1 MRGSKGRFCLRVAVC
16 FLLISFSVMAGVAHA
31 IRLDLGAAS
40 GSPGSDVTIPIT
52 LNYEGANPNI
62 SAASIDIGYSTTLLE
77 NPRATIGP
85 AGSAAGKD
93 VASSTPSSG
102 IFRVAIL
109 GFNQNVIQAGIVASV
124 TFRIKEGATSGD
136 TTLTNTASATDPSA
150 KSVVVQ
156 GGSGTLTI
164 TSTITAPTPSS
175 PSGGQ
180 VITTLTPQLTWSGGS
195 NFSSLQINVSKS
207 PFGAANIIYTSSWL
221 SAGTTSITLPSGT
234 LVAGTDYRWDVTAC
248 SGANGSGSCVT
259 SNNATFSTQAA
270 VTAGQKWSGPVS
282 FSLKVTDLYEDT
294 SGNVSFRN
302 RTDIFTGT
310 IVLYMEEEGLVPD
323 EEGCYFSLISDDG
336 NSAHCFWDIASIF
349 TTLIKVGAA
358 DTFYLKGTGGFYM
371 TNEGEEIDG
380 IAYLDVSKGT
390 LKKDKTGEVTSIIVS
405 GTIAG
410 GCESAL
416 VFSGKFTATL
426 LKE

>member
-1 MRGSKGRFCLRVAVC
+1 MRGSKGRFCLRAAVC

-164 TSTITAPTPSS
+164 TSTIT
-175 PSGGQ
+175 
-180 VITTLTPQLTWSGGS
+180 LE
-195 NFSSLQINVSKS
+195 
-207 PFGAANIIYTSSWL
+207 
-221 SAGTTSITLPSGT
+221 
-234 LVAGTDYRWDVTAC
+234 
-248 SGANGSGSCVT
+248 
-259 SNNATFSTQAA
+259 
-270 VTAGQKWSGPVS
+270 QKWSAPVS
-282 FSLKVTDLYEDT
+282 FSLKVTDLYEDN
-294 SGNVSFRN
+294 SGNVNFRN

-310 IVLYMEEEGLVPD
+310 IALYMGEEGLVPD

-336 NSAHCFWDIASIF
+336 NSTLCFWDIASIF
-349 TTLIKVGAA
+349 TRLIKVGAA
-358 DTFYLKGTGGFYM
+358 DTFYLKGTGGFFL
-371 TNEGEEIDG
+371 TEEGEEFDG

-390 LKKDKTGEVTSIIVS
+390 LKKDTTGEVTSIILS
-405 GTIAG
+405 GTIGG
-410 GCESAL
+410 GCESDL
-416 VFSGKFTATL
+416 VFSGKFKATL